1 MPPAL
6 WWSAYTVRGCW
17 GFFFFFVR
25 CDELSD
31 FPPPRLK
38 VQHIPGCTGQ
48 YDFNLFSQAGS
59 TDRHNLVWNSSPTPL
74 WGLRCLLV
82 DIPEENQGWQPSFV
96 SHMCSPSKHLSPAKA
111 ITSLHCHIFQEHR
124 TDGTQSF
131 VTAEKTKRKKK
142 EGKKRGGCGD
152 VTAGESHVL
161 IQQKQIRAGV
171 CLSLHRAESKCRIKC
186 ERHTKSTLKSTRRR
200 RVVTPP
206 RPAAP
211 NDKEGGW
218 REKME

>member
-1 MPPAL
+1 MAHRAL
-6 WWSAYTVRGCW
+6 SQ
-17 GFFFFFVR
+17 
-25 CDELSD
+25 
-31 FPPPRLK
+31 LK
-38 VQHIPGCTGQ
+38 KQNVKKRREKKGGVVAT
-48 YDFNLFSQAGS
+48 S
-59 TDRHNLVWNSSPTPL
+59 R
-74 WGLRCLLV
+74 
-82 DIPEENQGWQPSFV
+82 
-96 SHMCSPSKHLSPAKA
+96 PAK
-111 ITSLHCHIFQEHR
+111 
-124 TDGTQSF
+124 
-131 VTAEKTKRKKK
+131 
-142 EGKKRGGCGD
+142 
-152 VTAGESHVL
+152 SHVL